1 MPRNV
6 SGTYSLP
13 LPPVVPNTVI
23 QAAWANTTED
33 DIAQA
38 LTDSLDRNGRGG
50 MTAAFRLING
60 SVLQPAFAFS
70 SETGTGVYLET
81 PGVMAVAVMGAK
93 VASWSG
99 GQYTLYSDL
108 SIAAGHSITSPIN
121 VVGNVGITGDV
132 TLNGDVGVAGG
143 LVVGGG
149 ITSLDDVTVDE
160 TFNGEAGFYAT
171 NHSGGV
177 DSSAVFNAMNN
188 TGQRMLVAA
197 TGSGYTG
204 LPALSATG
212 MLYSNASQGL
222 ALVTS
227 DAAKVIRMMPAGGEA
242 GRWTTNGL
250 GIGTTPGTT
259 GIHLDV
265 VGTIRTQGGAGP
277 AGSGVGVRLLNS
289 AGTGGGSVT
298 APEDP
303 AGGVI
308 LSGDGGPIQMLAGS
322 SVPRMIV
329 QGNGQV
335 VVGVPGSP
343 YVGGGVDKFTVWD
356 GGITINSSYPG
367 AGNTPSSR
375 SVQAYAFNSFGS
387 PVASAGM
394 SVDYVRV
401 SGDTDYGSIL
411 TFFTAADN
419 ASAERMRINRTGEVG
434 IGGAVNP
441 ADLIKLGVLDAGKVP
456 AMGFIRTGLQGWY
469 VGGDKT
475 GTTVRFDISANAGPI
490 LTLLPRTDGNYMGL
504 GNVNPPD
511 WLTVGSYADGLGLK
525 EMSVFGPY
533 GSAAYANVYV
543 GLGDGNGG
551 GKIELNGH
559 TSATTLSSWRMI
571 HHSDIAGQ
579 DLTFRFAA
587 SSATRPAAASYAER
601 FRVSSTGVAS
611 VTSGGNQYIVATD
624 PGGAVS
630 GGSPPVG
637 AIVHA
642 VAAGAGFTAFTAGQ
656 AQALTGSI
664 TLTAAPIA
672 SGSNQV
678 ITSGVWRLLGASN
691 TGTNTALWQRIG

>member
-242 GRWTTNGL
+242 GRWTTNGHH
-250 GIGTTPGTT
+250 GHPPRRGRHDPHPGRC
-259 GIHLDV
+259 
-265 VGTIRTQGGAGP
+265 RTRRQRGRGAAAQQRRHG
-277 AGSGVGVRLLNS
+277 RRQR
-289 AGTGGGSVT
+289 
-298 APEDP
+298 DR
-303 AGGVI
+303 AGG
-308 LSGDGGPIQMLAGS
+308 
-322 SVPRMIV
+322 
-329 QGNGQV
+329 
-335 VVGVPGSP
+335 
-343 YVGGGVDKFTVWD
+343 
-356 GGITINSSYPG
+356 
-367 AGNTPSSR
+367 PSR
-375 SVQAYAFNSFGS
+375 RRHPQWRRRPDPDAC
-387 PVASAGM
+387 
-394 SVDYVRV
+394 RK
-401 SGDTDYGSIL
+401 L
-411 TFFTAADN
+411 CAAHD
-419 ASAERMRINRTGEVG
+419 R
-434 IGGAVNP
+434 
-441 ADLIKLGVLDAGKVP
+441 
-456 AMGFIRTGLQGWY
+456 
-469 VGGDKT
+469 
-475 GTTVRFDISANAGPI
+475 
-490 LTLLPRTDGNYMGL
+490 
-504 GNVNPPD
+504 
-511 WLTVGSYADGLGLK
+511 
-525 EMSVFGPY
+525 
-533 GSAAYANVYV
+533 
-543 GLGDGNGG
+543 
-551 GKIELNGH
+551 
-559 TSATTLSSWRMI
+559 
-571 HHSDIAGQ
+571 AGQ
-579 DLTFRFAA
+579 WTGRRRRA
-587 SSATRPAAASYAER
+587 
-601 FRVSSTGVAS
+601 GVA
-611 VTSGGNQYIVATD
+611 I
-624 PGGAVS
+624 
-630 GGSPPVG
+630 
-637 AIVHA
+637 
-642 VAAGAGFTAFTAGQ
+642 
-656 AQALTGSI
+656 
-664 TLTAAPIA
+664 
-672 SGSNQV
+672 
-678 ITSGVWRLLGASN
+678 R
-691 TGTNTALWQRIG
+691 RRRRR